1 MMIKIK
7 IFSDFCSSEGAIR
20 TFINLNELEKD
31 EDYNKN
37 YCFTTEED
45 YTHAI
50 LMNKAMPSLRIP
62 RENVI
67 GLAFEPREFLN
78 ITPIFN
84 NYAQRYIGR
93 YLIGD
98 ASGLGEPFIS
108 HFGYMWHTALKKDL
122 KNKRKKMSLMVSEKK
137 TAPGHI
143 YRYKL
148 AEKILIGKL
157 DVDIYGRGCNLLSEI
172 YPNDNRVK
180 GEFKCSKE
188 MLEEYEYHIAIE
200 NFESPDYFSEKLMDP
215 LICNTVPIYLG
226 CKNHKKYF
234 NNMVISLSGD
244 INTDIDLIIDLLNKD
259 REYDIDLEKVE
270 KTISIKNVIELFL
283 R

>member
-1 MMIKIK
+1 MIRIR

-20 TFINLNELEKD
+20 TFVNLNELEKD

-37 YCFTTEED
+37 YSFTSGED

-78 ITPIFN
+78 ITSIFN
-84 NYAQRYIGR
+84 SYAQRYIGR

-108 HFGYMWHTALKKDL
+108 HCGYMWHTPFKKDL
-122 KNKRKKMSLMVSEKK
+122 KNKTKKMSLMVSEKN

-148 AEKILIGKL
+148 AEKILIENL
-157 DVDIYGRGCNLLSEI
+157 DVDIYGRGCNILSKL
-172 YPNDNRVK
+172 YPNNSRLK
-180 GEFKCSKE
+180 GEFKCPKE

-200 NFESPDYFSEKLMDP
+200 NFVSPDYFSEKLMDP
-215 LICNTVPIYLG
+215 LICNTIPIYLG

-234 NNMVISLSGD
+234 NDMIIELTGERD
-244 INTDIDLIIDLLNKD
+244 KDIDTIKYLLDNP

-270 KTISIKNVIELFL
+270 KTISIKNIIELFL

>member
-1 MMIKIK
+1 MIRIR

-20 TFINLNELEKD
+20 TFVNLNELDKD
-31 EDYNKN
+31 IDYNKN
-37 YCFTTEED
+37 YCFTSGED

-78 ITPIFN
+78 ITSIFN
-84 NYAQRYIGR
+84 SYAQRYIGR

-108 HFGYMWHTALKKDL
+108 HCGYMWHTPLKKDL
-122 KNKRKKMSLMVSEKK
+122 KNKTKKMSLMVSEKNA
-137 TAPGHI
+137 APGHI

-148 AEKILIGKL
+148 AEKILIENL
-157 DVDIYGRGCNLLSEI
+157 DVDIYGRGCKNLSEL
-172 YPNDNRVK
+172 YPNNSRLK
-180 GEFKCSKE
+180 GEFNCPKE

-200 NFESPDYFSEKLMDP
+200 NFVSPDYFSEKLMDP
-215 LICNTVPIYLG
+215 LICNTIPIYLG

-234 NNMVISLSGD
+234 NDMIIELTGERD
-244 INTDIDLIIDLLNKD
+244 KDIDTIKYLLDNP
-259 REYDIDLEKVE
+259 REYEIDLEKVE
-270 KTISIKNVIELFL
+270 KTISIKNIIELFL